1 MPMLRFTGQ
10 ILPRCFPINL
20 EAYPTVNI
28 WDAVNSTDLGTMK
41 LSINDSEFTVQV
53 DLLPPLTKEREEQ
66 AMRSAHDLVED
77 VISLLSFET
86 GRGLNLV
93 IEKIHY
99 EDGTSH
105 EVGTEDQSLPKFAT
119 ALRSPEDFTEVVRM
133 ISNDRHDRSLSLALR
148 DLAGSIDT
156 VYAAPINCARAIE
169 TIRNYFIPA
178 GQRRKQG
185 WEPMRVA
192 LNVSQPF
199 LERITGASRGP
210 RHGDWPRAPHFF
222 PPLREMAWQ
231 VMNRF
236 LEYRKRGNQ
245 PLPDSEFPLLD

>member
-1 MPMLRFTGQ
+1 MPTLRFTGQ

-20 EAYPTVNI
+20 EAYPIVNM

-41 LSINDSEFTVQV
+41 LSISDSEFTIQV
-53 DLLPPLTKEREEQ
+53 DMFTALTDERTGE

-77 VISLLSFET
+77 LLSLLSFQT
-86 GRGLNLV
+86 GRALSLV

-99 EDGTSH
+99 EDGTIH
-105 EVGTEDQSLPKFAT
+105 EVGIEDQSLPKFAT
-119 ALRSPEDFTEVVRM
+119 ALQSDEDFTKVVWM
-133 ISNDRHDRSLSLALR
+133 VNNDRNDRSLSLALR
-148 DLAGSIDT
+148 DLAASIDT
-156 VYAAPINCARAIE
+156 VYAAPINCARVIE
-169 TIRNYFIPA
+169 TIRNYFIPP
-178 GQRRKQG
+178 GQRRKHG
-185 WEPMRVA
+185 WAPMREA
-192 LNVSQPF
+192 LNISQQF
-199 LERITGASRGP
+199 LERITDAARGP

-245 PLPDSEFPLLD
+245 LLPDSEFPLLD